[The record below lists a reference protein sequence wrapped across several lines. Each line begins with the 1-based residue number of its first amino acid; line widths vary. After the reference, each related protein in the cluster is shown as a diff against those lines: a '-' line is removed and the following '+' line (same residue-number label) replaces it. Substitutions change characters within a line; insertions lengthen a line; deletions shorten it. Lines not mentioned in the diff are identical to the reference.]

1 MRNKIFHH
9 LEWVSS
15 LLLAIIISIQA
26 LLGDYIL
33 FIPAGLFLI
42 DSIVSIISLFKNKGL
57 KIASIVQFISSPGT
71 MVLLLLN
78 TIFVLK
84 NGYMLFVQIS
94 GVAYLLFKIGLTI
107 YYGIDSKKNNDYE
120 NYARFN
126 NGIVSSLYALN
137 FITCSFLYIGS
148 SDQTTWLFILI
159 KVIVNAIS
167 TFAVAYFALAFV
179 VVSFSKQILNFKEKI
194 KAVANFFVK
203 YEIGFIFSET
213 FALITC
219 IVCIVNFN
227 KGDYFKYLAGFYL
240 LIFVIR
246 LMTFFWSR
254 SLKKK
259 SDTPLSLSKGRNA
272 LLLVSSA
279 ILLASGDTLTGA
291 LVNMSIHKYTS
302 SLPIWFFVAFMFPFA
317 VMNFVIAIIGK
328 KASKTKD
335 DAALEASSDQSLL
348 ISIYSFFAGATYFLK
363 YISDENIVGFI
374 FVIFLFS
381 ILVIQT
387 VILITS
393 LVKGIIGCSG
403 RRKIQKEQQYDIVD
417 SNN

>member
-42 DSIVSIISLFKNKGL
+42 DSIVSFISLFKSKGL

-71 MVLLLLN
+71 MVFLLLN

-94 GVAYLLFKIGLTI
+94 GVAYLLFKNGLTI

-126 NGIVSSLYALN
+126 NEIVSSLYALN
-137 FITCSFLYIGS
+137 FVVCSFLYIGS
-148 SDQTTWLFILI
+148 SEQTTWLFILI
-159 KVIVNAIS
+159 KVIVNAVS

-227 KGDYFKYLAGFYL
+227 KGDYFKYLAGFFL

-302 SLPIWFFVAFMFPFA
+302 SLPIWFFMAFMFPFA

-374 FVIFLFS
+374 FVVFLFS

>member
-1 MRNKIFHH
+1 M
-9 LEWVSS
+9 
-15 LLLAIIISIQA
+15 
-26 LLGDYIL
+26 
-33 FIPAGLFLI
+33 
-42 DSIVSIISLFKNKGL
+42 
-57 KIASIVQFISSPGT
+57 
-71 MVLLLLN
+71 
-78 TIFVLK
+78 
-84 NGYMLFVQIS
+84 
-94 GVAYLLFKIGLTI
+94 
-107 YYGIDSKKNNDYE
+107 
-120 NYARFN
+120 
-126 NGIVSSLYALN
+126 
-137 FITCSFLYIGS
+137 
-148 SDQTTWLFILI
+148 
-159 KVIVNAIS
+159 
-167 TFAVAYFALAFV
+167 
-179 VVSFSKQILNFKEKI
+179 
-194 KAVANFFVK
+194 
-203 YEIGFIFSET
+203 
-213 FALITC
+213 
-219 IVCIVNFN
+219 CIVNFN

-374 FVIFLFS
+374 FVVFLFS

>member
-9 LEWVSS
+9 FEWVSS

-42 DSIVSIISLFKNKGL
+42 NSIVSFISLFKSKGL
-57 KIASIVQFISSPGT
+57 KIASIIQFVSSPGT

-84 NGYMLFVQIS
+84 NDYLLFVQIS
-94 GVAYLLFKIGLTI
+94 GVVYLLFKIGLTI
-107 YYGIDSKKNNDYE
+107 YYGIDSKKNNNYE

-137 FITCSFLYIGS
+137 FVVCSFLYIGS
-148 SDQTTWLFILI
+148 SEQTTWLFILI

-302 SLPIWFFVAFMFPFA
+302 SLPIWFFMAFMFPFA

-374 FVIFLFS
+374 FVVFLFS

>member
-9 LEWVSS
+9 FEWVSS

-42 DSIVSIISLFKNKGL
+42 DSIVSFISLFKSKGL
-57 KIASIVQFISSPGT
+57 KIASIIQFVSSPGT

-94 GVAYLLFKIGLTI
+94 GVAYLLFKNGLTI

-179 VVSFSKQILNFKEKI
+179 VVSFSKQILNFKK
-194 KAVANFFVK
+194 
-203 YEIGFIFSET
+203 
-213 FALITC
+213 
-219 IVCIVNFN
+219 
-227 KGDYFKYLAGFYL
+227 
-240 LIFVIR
+240 
-246 LMTFFWSR
+246 
-254 SLKKK
+254 
-259 SDTPLSLSKGRNA
+259 
-272 LLLVSSA
+272 LV
-279 ILLASGDTLTGA
+279 
-291 LVNMSIHKYTS
+291 
-302 SLPIWFFVAFMFPFA
+302 
-317 VMNFVIAIIGK
+317 
-328 KASKTKD
+328 
-335 DAALEASSDQSLL
+335 
-348 ISIYSFFAGATYFLK
+348 
-363 YISDENIVGFI
+363 
-374 FVIFLFS
+374 
-381 ILVIQT
+381 
-387 VILITS
+387 
-393 LVKGIIGCSG
+393 CSG
-403 RRKIQKEQQYDIVD
+403 
-417 SNN
+417 SLCL